1 MRDILIGRIYH
12 HFKGHDVRVIN
23 IAKHT
28 ETLEKMVV
36 YEHLG
41 DNKVWVRPYEMFNS
55 LIDTTKYPDV
65 KQKYRFE
72 LKNEGGK

>member
-1 MRDILIGRIYH
+1 MREILVGQIYH
-12 HFKGHDVRVIN
+12 HFKGHDVKVIN
-23 IAKHT
+23 IAVHT

-41 DNKVWVRPYEMFNS
+41 DNNIWVRPYDMFNS
-55 LIDTTKYPDV
+55 LVDTSKYPDV